1 MRTDREMPLDIG
13 DYLSDT
19 MHLSRSEHGSYLMLI
34 MAYWKNGGPL
44 PNDDPTL
51 RHIAMCP
58 ESDWARTKGIME
70 RFFDCSNGTW
80 RHKRIE
86 EELAKERK
94 RKEDIARASA
104 AGVEKRRE
112 LGQIAPQPSVG
123 PAVHPPVSGAAGV
136 IRAEKELGR
145 VEARI
150 EEIRENAP
158 HVAGGEIKLTLQER
172 EEIKSLKARKAELIR
187 IIGFRV

>member
-1 MRTDREMPLDIG
+1 MKTDPVMPLNIG

-19 MHLSRSEHGSYLMLI
+19 MHLTRAEHGSYFMLI

-44 PNDDPTL
+44 PNDDITL

-58 ESDWARTKGIME
+58 ETDWARTRGLME

-86 EELAKERK
+86 EELAADRK
-94 RKEDIARASA
+94 RKDDIARASA

-112 LGQIAPQPSVG
+112 LGQIPTPPPVHPSV
-123 PAVHPPVSGAAGV
+123 HPTVTGASL
-136 IRAEKELGR
+136 IRAEKELER
-145 VEARI
+145 VEAKI
-150 EEIRENAP
+150 HQIREAAP
-158 HVAGGEIKLTLQER
+158 HVAGGEVRYSSQDRETIKRLV
-172 EEIKSLKARKAELIR
+172 ARKAELLKA
-187 IIGFRV
+187 IGFMA